1 MEPTVIVTVPARLAE
16 DIARTLWRV
25 LEVADDQHLAP
36 PGLIDALDSLA
47 LDLHNAGIMLDGCV
61 VCVQCACSK
70 NETGMPVTIESHPDG
85 YTCDDC
91 GKTVHG
97 KGGAL

>member
-1 MEPTVIVTVPARLAE
+1 MEPTVTVTVPARLAE

-25 LEVADDQHLAP
+25 LVDAEDRTDVA
-36 PGLIDALDSLA
+36 PGVIDALDALA
-47 LDLHNAGIMLDGCV
+47 LDLHNAGIMLEDCV

-70 NETGMPVTIESHPDG
+70 NETGMPVTLDSHPDG

-91 GKTVHG
+91 GKTAQG